1 MKASCLR
8 TRWLSPSLLLAA
20 VRELDQT
27 AFNEIEESPIPAFLK
42 LDPPNCAACHLFNP
56 FWASWAEA
64 ADNMGLEGRVWRVDC
79 GVHQAVCKDRQVA
92 HNGDESNF
100 ASAPD
105 ASFVGFFDVWT
116 GSVWRR
122 YDGVKDAQT
131 LANWLGGARQRD
143 DGPHLTTPEQNW
155 RDPWVQSFAKHAA
168 RSSHTSWE
176 TMRQPWADW
185 APCDADDAFERLC
198 APIEPQCE
206 RDGDIGRGHGQGFG
220 NALYSLSVI
229 RAAPADNCTVRWLGR
244 RREEQLPPRRASTRR
259 RACRRSTRRSASCS
273 PGRARCTRSRASGR
287 VPTPPRASPGSATAA
302 ATFRS

>member
-1 MKASCLR
+1 MIA
-8 TRWLSPSLLLAA
+8 LSSLLLAA

-27 AFNEIEESPIPAFLK
+27 AFNEIEESPLPAFLK
-42 LDPPNCAACHLFNP
+42 LDPPNCAACHLFSP

-92 HNGDESNF
+92 HNGDEPNF

-131 LANWLGGARQRD
+131 LANWLGSGAWQRD

-168 RSSHTSWE
+168 RSSPPNRSELIRWAMARGSHCSASARGAAAASRGSSSMSEVRTS
-176 TMRQPWADW
+176 
-185 APCDADDAFERLC
+185 RLRESRK
-198 APIEPQCE
+198 A
-206 RDGDIGRGHGQGFG
+206 H
-220 NALYSLSVI
+220 
-229 RAAPADNCTVRWLGR
+229 AASRICCS
-244 RREEQLPPRRASTRR
+244 LPPSNP
-259 RACRRSTRRSASCS
+259 SAGVADGADEES
-273 PGRARCTRSRASGR
+273 
-287 VPTPPRASPGSATAA
+287 AA
-302 ATFRS
+302 AAAAEGDVDAEIACNSSESTSSEPCAA